1 MKYISVYQQI
11 KCDIQQ
17 DIFTEGQKI
26 PSLRNLAT
34 QYQVSLDT
42 IKKALNLLVE
52 DNLIYSKDRSGF
64 YVLQKEYNA
73 FNTQPNSVID
83 FGSSRSNAVSFP
95 YSDFMMC
102 LKKATENYKE
112 EFFQYGQTQ
121 GLPELIHTLQQWFE
135 TKQLF
140 TKEDNLFITTGVQQ
154 ALFILS
160 RLSFP
165 NQKETVLLELPS
177 YHLILDL
184 LEMENIPFLTIQR
197 DEKGL
202 DWELLEFY
210 FKTKQIKFFYTTPR
224 ISSPLG
230 LSFTEKEK
238 KKLVSLAQA
247 YDVYLVEDD
256 HLGDFI
262 SKSDNLPLH
271 FYDTNERVIYLKSF
285 SKIMFPG
292 LRIGACLLP
301 NSLRNSFIKYQRV
314 LEVDSSMF
322 SQAALN
328 IYIKTG
334 MFDNHI
340 KETLHIQ
347 NERNQAF
354 TTYALKTPELFQ
366 LDLFQTSKS
375 FITLPENVSVTLFEK
390 QLKENRVILED
401 IGRNVPTSYKC
412 ENKMYTIELLQLSPN
427 EISTGV
433 KLIQNAY
440 LNSKRS

>member
-1 MKYISVYQQI
+1 
-11 KCDIQQ
+11 
-17 DIFTEGQKI
+17 
-26 PSLRNLAT
+26 
-34 QYQVSLDT
+34 
-42 IKKALNLLVE
+42 
-52 DNLIYSKDRSGF
+52 
-64 YVLQKEYNA
+64 
-73 FNTQPNSVID
+73 
-83 FGSSRSNAVSFP
+83 
-95 YSDFMMC
+95 
-102 LKKATENYKE
+102 
-112 EFFQYGQTQ
+112 
-121 GLPELIHTLQQWFE
+121 
-135 TKQLF
+135 
-140 TKEDNLFITTGVQQ
+140 
-154 ALFILS
+154 
-160 RLSFP
+160 
-165 NQKETVLLELPS
+165 
-177 YHLILDL
+177 
-184 LEMENIPFLTIQR
+184 
-197 DEKGL
+197 
-202 DWELLEFY
+202 
-210 FKTKQIKFFYTTPR
+210 
-224 ISSPLG
+224 
-230 LSFTEKEK
+230 
-238 KKLVSLAQA
+238 
-247 YDVYLVEDD
+247 
-256 HLGDFI
+256 
-262 SKSDNLPLH
+262 
-271 FYDTNERVIYLKSF
+271 
-285 SKIMFPG
+285 MFPG

-301 NSLRNSFIKYQRV
+301 NSLRNSFIKYRRV

>member
-256 HLGDFI
+256 YLGDFI

-301 NSLRNSFIKYQRV
+301 NSLRNSFIKYRRV